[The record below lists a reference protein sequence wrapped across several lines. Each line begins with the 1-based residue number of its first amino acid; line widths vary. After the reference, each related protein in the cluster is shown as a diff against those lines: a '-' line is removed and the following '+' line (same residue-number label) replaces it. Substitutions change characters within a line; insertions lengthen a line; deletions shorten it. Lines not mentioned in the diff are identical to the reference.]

1 MNDKTEI
8 IVAYTHNVS
17 SGGIRVHRL
26 PRPGE
31 TIRAL
36 DTNTGIDCAKGTNVA
51 VSARRVGAEVALVA
65 SVPGGDWYERGQ
77 RILAQEGI
85 DDSFVR
91 LQPGKRKTSG
101 CVIIDDEGN
110 NMIILSSGGQ
120 QSISREYMDSALN
133 AYPNAKYCVT
143 GYELNPASVKEVL
156 ECCRGKGVLTI
167 LNPSPVPEEKPG
179 FWSLVDILVLNEVE
193 VVHMLNL
200 AHAPVAEDW
209 RENAE
214 TLRKE
219 FGCRQIV
226 ITLGANGFISLDA
239 ESVATRGA
247 AVAVKPYDTTGA
259 GDGFLG
265 AMTARL
271 AAGDSL
277 GAACSWA
284 NRYASYTV
292 QRPGTISSY
301 PTREEE
307 PQIWSTD

>member
-1 MNDKTEI
+1 MNSETEI

-26 PRPGE
+26 PKPGE

-51 VSARRVGAEVALVA
+51 VAASRIGARVALVA
-65 SVPGGDWYERGQ
+65 AVPGGDWYERGQ
-77 RILAQEGI
+77 KILDQEGV
-85 DDSFVR
+85 DDSFVQ
-91 LQPGKRKTSG
+91 LQPGERKTSG

-120 QSISREYMDSALN
+120 QSISKDQIQSALK
-133 AYPNAKYCVT
+133 AYPKAQYCVT
-143 GYELNPASVKEVL
+143 GYELNPDSVHWIL
-156 ECCRGKGVLTI
+156 ESARALGVKTI
-167 LNPSPVPEEKPG
+167 LNPSPVPERKPD
-179 FWSLVDILVLNEVE
+179 FWHLVDILVLNEVE
-193 VVHMLNL
+193 LSHMLSL
-200 AHAPVAEDW
+200 AGRPVTEDW

-214 TLRKE
+214 NMQKIY
-219 FGCRQIV
+219 GCAQIV
-226 ITLGANGFISLDA
+226 ITLGERGFFSLD
-239 ESVATRGA
+239 ERKIATRGQA
-247 AVAVKPYDTTGA
+247 IEVQPYDTTGA

-277 GAACSWA
+277 GDACAWA
-284 NRYASYTV
+284 NRYASFTV

-301 PTREEE
+301 PTRKEQ
-307 PQIWSTD
+307 PQLWTEN